1 MPINSYTHL
10 NRLAILNQ
18 ILGEGL
24 VAILRLDDGKVV
36 MPLVEA
42 LAAGGVHA
50 IEITMGTPG
59 VLRHVERIAA
69 DLPNVL
75 IGVGSVLDAE
85 TARMALYAGAKFIVT
100 PVSKPEII
108 QAAHR
113 YDAPVFSGAFTP
125 GEILT
130 AFEQGA
136 DVVKVFPA
144 EVLGIPYLRS
154 VLAPMPQLRLMPT
167 GGVNVDNVGDW
178 LRAGACAVGVG
189 SSLLDKK
196 AVAAGDF
203 AAITSLAST
212 FIQRIGGTKRP

>member
-1 MPINSYTHL
+1 M
-10 NRLAILNQ
+10 NRLSILNQ
-18 ILGEGL
+18 IIREGI
-24 VAILRLDDGKVV
+24 VAIVRLDDERGV

-59 VLRHVERIAA
+59 VLRHIERVAA
-69 DLPNVL
+69 DRPDVL

-85 TARMALYAGAKFIVT
+85 TARMALYAGAKFVVT
-100 PVSKPEII
+100 PVSKREII
-108 QAAHR
+108 ETAHR

-144 EVLGIPYLRS
+144 EVLGIPYLKA

-167 GGVNVDNVGDW
+167 GGVTVENAGDW
-178 LRAGACAVGVG
+178 LAAGACALGVG
-189 SSLLDKK
+189 SALVDKK
-196 AVAAGDF
+196 AISAGDF
-203 AAITSLAST
+203 AAITAKAEA
-212 FIQRIGGTKRP
+212 FIRTIEQLKKGGF

>member
-1 MPINSYTHL
+1 MTRI
-10 NRLAILNQ
+10 AILNQ
-18 ILGEGL
+18 VLREGI
-24 VAILRLDDGKVV
+24 VAILRLDDEKQV

-42 LAAGGVHA
+42 LAAAGVHV

-59 VLRHVERIAA
+59 VLRHIERIATGRP
-69 DLPNVL
+69 DVL

-100 PVSKPEII
+100 PVTKREITET
-108 QAAHR
+108 AHR

-144 EVLGIPYLRS
+144 EVLGIPYLKA

-167 GGVNVDNVGDW
+167 GGVTAGNAADW
-178 LRAGACAVGVG
+178 LRAGACALGVG
-189 SSLLDKK
+189 SALVDKK
-196 AVAAGDF
+196 ALAAGDF
-203 AAITSLAST
+203 AAIRAKAEAFVSSVAEYKKED
-212 FIQRIGGTKRP
+212 GG

>member
-1 MPINSYTHL
+1 M
-10 NRLAILNQ
+10 NRIKIVNQ
-18 ILGEGL
+18 ILREGV
-24 VAILRLDDGKVV
+24 VAILRLDDEKVV
-36 MPLVEA
+36 MPLVDA

-59 VLRHVERIAA
+59 VLRHIEKIAA
-69 DLPNVL
+69 EKPDVL

-85 TARMALYAGAKFIVT
+85 TARMALLAGAKFIVT
-100 PVSKPEII
+100 PVSKREII
-108 QAAHR
+108 EMAHR

-144 EVLGIPYLRS
+144 EVLGIPYLKA

-167 GGVNVDNVGDW
+167 GGVTADNVGDW
-178 LRAGACAVGVG
+178 FKAGACAVGIG
-189 SSLLDKK
+189 SALLDKK
-196 AVAAGDF
+196 ALAAGDF
-203 AAITSLAST
+203 TALTAKANEFVRKIEAVRKS
-212 FIQRIGGTKRP
+212 

>member
-1 MPINSYTHL
+1 MNRLSIL
-10 NRLAILNQ
+10 NR

-24 VAILRLDDGKVV
+24 VAILRLDDEQVV
-36 MPLVEA
+36 MPVVEA

-59 VLRHVERIAA
+59 VLRHVERVVAG
-69 DLPNVL
+69 LPDVL

-108 QAAHR
+108 QTAHR

-144 EVLGIPYLRS
+144 EVLGIPYLKA

-167 GGVNVDNVGDW
+167 GGVTVDNVGDW

-203 AAITSLAST
+203 AAITARAIA
-212 FIQRIGGTKRP
+212 FIQKIAGTKSG